1 MFSNFKNAFVRRTQ
15 YTIEPPK
22 AILDVINT
30 EVPEGFEYKYVGDG
44 VYVLDAAKGIDIQ
57 SGTMMVP
64 EKAKRFFEGV
74 DKIDVEK
81 IKQYAYN
88 SQTNIPINPDKDGC
102 FIVNGEK
109 ISIHDF
115 IKAPLKDVKMESF
128 QFVMVPP
135 EFPKAFPITISGEGY
150 ELEVLIRRKP
160 INSIDEIMFETVEE
174 APITL
179 RYIYNTISFKCTFN
193 LSTNNTCRK
202 SVIDIVK
209 ANHIFNACIAGKGC
223 IAGVKLDKAENIKMV
238 PIETIEFWDAVLQ
251 LENALNVK
259 FNPLEELTHEAIDK
273 IYELYHSF
281 VIKDSFKKYEKYTNV
296 KGQGHTEKFA
306 EDIDMIGKEM
316 FFEFVEDETVEL
328 LGVRLEYYGLVGI
341 YGAVI
346 TDIVIP
352 EHSQNGEFVIELNDA
367 EGKKMYAAKKY
378 FLTREELENYRKAER
393 HIEELQNSKEL
404 TYMM

>member
-15 YTIEPPK
+15 YTLAPPK

-30 EVPEGFEYKYVGDG
+30 EVPEGFEYKHVGEG
-44 VYVLDAAKGIDIQ
+44 MYVLDAPEGIDIQ
-57 SGTMMVP
+57 SGTMVVP
-64 EKAKRFFEGV
+64 EIAKKIFGDV
-74 DKIDVEK
+74 DKIDIEK

-88 SQTNIPINPDKDGC
+88 SQTNIPINPDRDGC
-102 FIVNGEK
+102 FIVNGKK
-109 ISIHDF
+109 INMRDF

-128 QFVMVPP
+128 QFIMVPP
-135 EFPKAFPITISGEGY
+135 KFPDAFPITISGDGY
-150 ELEVLIRRKP
+150 ELAVLIQRKP

-179 RYIYNTISFKCTFN
+179 RYIYNTTSYKCTFN
-193 LSTNNTCRK
+193 LSTNNACRK

-209 ANHIFNACIAGKGC
+209 ANHIFNACIAGRGC
-223 IAGVKLDKAENIKMV
+223 IAGVKLDEADNIKMI
-238 PIETIEFWDAVLQ
+238 PKETIEFWDAVLQ
-251 LENALNVK
+251 LENELNVK

-296 KGQGHTEKFA
+296 KGQGHMEKFA

-328 LGVRLEYYGLVGI
+328 LGVCLEYYGLVGI

-352 EHSQNGEFVIELNDA
+352 EHNQNGEFVIELNDA
-367 EGKKMYAAKKY
+367 DGKKMYAAKRY
-378 FLTREELENYRKAER
+378 FLTQEELENYRKNES

-404 TYMM
+404 TYML